1 MTETVVLDMEQDYL
15 LDDDEQLVTA
25 AQHNPVEFR
34 QLYLKWFKRIYRY
47 FYFRVANEKD
57 AEDLTSQ
64 VFLKV
69 YEDLPRYRSR
79 GCFSAWLF
87 RIAHARVVDFYRS
100 QSRAVA
106 LDSVKQPEVSPDLLS
121 QSAQKDD
128 VRRVLSMIHQLSAEE
143 QELIRLRFMAEL
155 SYREIGLVLNRKE
168 DAMRKSLS
176 RLLERMQ
183 SQMEVHHD

>member
-15 LDDDEQLVTA
+15 LNDDEKLVTA
-25 AQHNPVEFR
+25 AQRNPVEFR

-64 VFLKV
+64 VFLRV
-69 YEDLPRYRSR
+69 YEDLPRYCSR

-106 LDSVKQPEVSPDLLS
+106 LDGVEQPEVSADLLT
-121 QSAQKDD
+121 QSVQQDD
-128 VRRVLSMIHQLSAEE
+128 VRQVLRIIQQLSAEE

-155 SYREIGLVLNRKE
+155 SYREIGQVLDRKE
-168 DAMRKSLS
+168 DAVRKSLS